1 MSAATFTPMT
11 PPFAPGAYGPDAQI
25 MKDIDGL
32 NWRLA
37 DYLKRGGYDGLK
49 KILAENVPPEKIIA
63 EMKTSALRG
72 RGGAGFPAGLKWSFM
87 PKGYTGQKYL
97 VCNSDEGEPGTF
109 KDRDILRY
117 NPHILIEGMAIA
129 AYAMGITVGYNYIH
143 GEIWDTYE
151 RFEEALDEARAAGYL
166 GDRIQGS
173 EFSFQLHAFHGYGA
187 YICGEETALLESMEG
202 KKGQPRFK
210 PPFPASFGLYGKP
223 TTINNTETFAAVPWI
238 INHGGEAYLHLGKP
252 NNGGTKIFS
261 VSGDVERPGNYEVN
275 MGTPFATLLEM
286 AGGMRGGRKLKGC
299 IPGGSSMPV
308 IPGDIMMEC
317 DMDYDSIAKAGS
329 MLGSGAVIIMD
340 DTRCMVKS
348 LLRLAYFYYEESCG
362 QCTPCR
368 EGTGW
373 LYRVIN
379 RIEHG
384 QGRNEDLDLLNSLAD
399 NIQGRTICALGDAAA
414 MPVRAFIK
422 HYRDEFQ
429 HHIDHKRCLVPVYV

>member
-1 MSAATFTPMT
+1 MT
-11 PPFAPGAYGPDAQI
+11 PPFAGDAYGPDAQI
-25 MKDIDGL
+25 MKGIDGL

-37 DYLKRGGYDGLK
+37 DYEKRGGYAALK
-49 KILAENVPPEKIIA
+49 KILSEKIPPEQVIA

-87 PKGYTGQKYL
+87 PRQYPAQKYL

-117 NPHILIEGMAIA
+117 NPHIVIEGMAIA

-143 GEIWDTYE
+143 GEIWDAYE

-166 GDRIQGS
+166 GDRILGS

-187 YICGEETALLESMEG
+187 YICGEETALLESLEG

-238 INHGGEAYLHLGKP
+238 INNGGEAYLKLGKP

-275 MGTPFATLLEM
+275 MGTPFARLLEM
-286 AGGMRGGRKLKGC
+286 AGGMRGGKQAQGLHPRRF
-299 IPGGSSMPV
+299 V
-308 IPGDIMMEC
+308 D
-317 DMDYDSIAKAGS
+317 AGAA
-329 MLGSGAVIIMD
+329 GRD
-340 DTRCMVKS
+340 HDE
-348 LLRLAYFYYEESCG
+348 LR
-362 QCTPCR
+362 
-368 EGTGW
+368 
-373 LYRVIN
+373 
-379 RIEHG
+379 HG
-384 QGRNEDLDLLNSLAD
+384 L
-399 NIQGRTICALGDAAA
+399 
-414 MPVRAFIK
+414 
-422 HYRDEFQ
+422 
-429 HHIDHKRCLVPVYV
+429 